1 MLLKYTFIPSTC
13 TIIMFNKN
21 NYVLKSGR
29 TISGTSQILD
39 VNTLDRETLKREKT
53 DKAFI
58 GKVGVDSFYIISSS
72 PIGIC
77 CAISGLII
85 NAEDASTEVRIET
98 KLPKAFIVLF
108 VVWSVFTSGAFMY
121 AVVSQGR
128 PALSMIISFVI
139 MIILF
144 RLLLSVM
151 YSRSR
156 DSAIKLIQQLI
167 S

>member
-1 MLLKYTFIPSTC
+1 ML
-13 TIIMFNKN
+13 NKN
-21 NYVLKSGR
+21 NYVLNSNR
-29 TISGTSQILD
+29 TVSGTSQILD
-39 VNTLDRETLKREKT
+39 ANTLDRETLKREKT
-53 DKAFI
+53 DKPFI
-58 GKVGVDSFYIISSS
+58 GKVGSDSFYIISSS

-77 CAISGLII
+77 CAVSGLITS
-85 NAEDASTEVRIET
+85 ADDASTQIRIET

-108 VVWSVFTSGAFMY
+108 VVWSVFTSGAFIY

-128 PALSMIISFVI
+128 PAVSMIISFVI

-144 RLLLSVM
+144 RLLLSTL